1 MAVVAKQRIE
11 PKVLAALVNRFT
23 SDTAEFLTHFASQAE
38 AKLLHLSQRL
48 ERLER
53 LVALFEQKV
62 HHLEPATTGGAK
74 NVQVQVAKE
83 QIQEATPEAAGT
95 GPTESVTPSEP
106 QVAPSPPAEDEKY
119 AMYRRMHRT
128 GVPLL
133 AIRQKLLLDA
143 LQDPTLDVAV
153 LDTFDG
159 AAGTG
164 AGAPAPKVPVA
175 KAPEV
180 SARLESAPPAP
191 AEAEVTQEPE
201 AKPEEPAAPAPLP
214 EPAVSGGPI
223 NLAEAAAA
231 MAQRRMSRVAA
242 KAEGVSKAN
251 LEPKSEVKKAPAPAF
266 SVPSKA
272 PMLVPKAMHKEEP
285 AAPTVASSPATANPT
300 LFATDDTPPKAKA
313 PIAKVE
319 EPAEPA
325 APLGLFAATDDT
337 APKAQVRLPPPPPKA
352 KASTAMSPEA
362 ALKLRR
368 SVVAQVRDDD
378 AQSDVSDF

>member
-23 SDTAEFLTHFASQAE
+23 SDTAEFLTNFASQAE

-62 HHLEPATTGGAK
+62 HHLEPATTGGPP
-74 NVQVQVAKE
+74 VQVQAAKE
-83 QIQEATPEAAGT
+83 QVQEAAPEAAGT
-95 GPTESVTPSEP
+95 GPTQTVTHAEP

-164 AGAPAPKVPVA
+164 AGAPAPKVPTVVA
-175 KAPEV
+175 KAPE
-180 SARLESAPPAP
+180 AAAPPAP
-191 AEAEVTQEPE
+191 APAEPE
-201 AKPEEPAAPAPLP
+201 TEELEPTTEQPPAPLP
-214 EPAVSGGPI
+214 EPSPSGGPI
-223 NLAEAAAA
+223 NLAAAAAA

-242 KAEGVSKAN
+242 KAEAN
-251 LEPKSEVKKAPAPAF
+251 PEPKSEVKKAPAPAF
-266 SVPSKA
+266 SAPSKA
-272 PMLVPKAMHKEEP
+272 PMPVPKAMHKEEP
-285 AAPTVASSPATANPT
+285 AASTVASAPAMANPT
-300 LFATDDTPPKAKA
+300 LFATDDTTAKGFLTSLVKPMATAKA

-319 EPAEPA
+319 EPA

-337 APKAQVRLPPPPPKA
+337 APKARLPPPPPKA